1 MRARFLL
8 LALLATPASAQQLAY
23 EPVDQARIAYAP
35 VPETKEETPH
45 PWLRYALLDRFE
57 YAAQRGQ
64 DGYAWDFSAL
74 IGGETNRL
82 WLASVGEGP
91 VWGSPDYLELM
102 ALYSRN
108 VGGGLDLN
116 AGLRW
121 DALPSPERFYAVVGG
136 QWEHGNLWLG
146 GFAFLSHEGE
156 LSGRLVGVY
165 NHPLTRALLLQ
176 PSFELDA
183 YGEDIEELGIG
194 RGFTYAE
201 LGLRLRYEIDPRFAP
216 YLGFSWERSL
226 GRTARIEREA
236 GDDPETRSLV
246 FGLRSEF

>member
-1 MRARFLL
+1 MRAA
-8 LALLATPASAQQLAY
+8 LAALASLAAPASAQQLAY
-23 EPVDQARIAYAP
+23 APVDQPRIAYSA
-35 VPETKEETPH
+35 VPETEEEAPH
-45 PWLRYALLDRFE
+45 PWLRYALLDRLE
-57 YAAQRGQ
+57 YAVRRGE

-74 IGGETNRL
+74 IGGDTDRL

-91 VWGSPDYLELM
+91 AWGSPDYVELM
-102 ALYSRN
+102 ALYGRN

-121 DALPSPERFYAVVGG
+121 DSVPSPERFHAVLGG
-136 QWEHGNLWLG
+136 QWERGNLWLG
-146 GFAFLSHEGE
+146 AFAFLSHKGE
-156 LSGRLVGVY
+156 LSGRLVGAY
-165 NHPLTRALLLQ
+165 NHALTKALLLQ

-183 YGEDIEELGIG
+183 YGEDAPALGIG

-226 GRTARIEREA
+226 GRTARIERDA
-236 GDDPETRSLV
+236 GDDPETKSLV
-246 FGLRSEF
+246 LGLRSEF